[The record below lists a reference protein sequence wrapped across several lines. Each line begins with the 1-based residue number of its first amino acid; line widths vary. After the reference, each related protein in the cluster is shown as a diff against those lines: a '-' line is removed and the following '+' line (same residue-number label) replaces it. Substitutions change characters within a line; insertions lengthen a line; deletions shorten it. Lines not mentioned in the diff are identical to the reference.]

1 MKEILLDRIEIN
13 PETML
18 GKPVIKG
25 TRLPIE
31 IIVEKVAYGNT
42 NQEILTQYPFLKE
55 DDIQAA
61 LIYAAKSLKNEEIF
75 QV

>member
-1 MKEILLDRIEIN
+1 MREILLDRIEIN
-13 PETML
+13 PEIML
-18 GKPVIKG
+18 GKPVVKG

-31 IIVEKVAYGNT
+31 IIVEKMAYGNT
-42 NQEILTQYPFLKE
+42 YQEILSQYPFLEK
-55 DDIQAA
+55 DDIKAA